1 MVWLT
6 AEKQKLLDQKLT
18 LSALSE
24 VSIIATCVDSL
35 HQLGVCLAHVQDS
48 SSADDQV
55 VHLCAKLA
63 QFTTRYN
70 ESSAKR
76 TGASF

>member
-1 MVWLT
+1 M
-6 AEKQKLLDQKLT
+6 
-18 LSALSE
+18 
-24 VSIIATCVDSL
+24 IASCVDSL
-35 HQLGVCLAHVQDS
+35 HQQGVCLAHVQDS

-55 VHLCAKLA
+55 MQLRAKLA

-76 TGASF
+76 TGA